1 MHKDSSSS
9 YSQFYSNSEKL
20 ISKSPPESFVARVF
34 LSKKP
39 VEFLRNYLF
48 NDKCILDM
56 GCGEGRHSLFLES
69 LGFKVFATEVS
80 SQHVKRISE
89 LYPTIKFLEGKST
102 CLPFIDNTFDSI
114 LCANSIYYL
123 DGKEAIGDVLN
134 ELSRVLKQDGFIVG
148 SFVNEDHFALKNCK
162 VFPDKSVIMTSD
174 PLSFRN
180 GIRIR
185 PLWSNE
191 SLSEIL
197 KSSGFF
203 LHKSSRL
210 VDDCEGFKRSLTY
223 FSAYKC

>member
-1 MHKDSSSS
+1 
-9 YSQFYSNSEKL
+9 
-20 ISKSPPESFVARVF
+20 
-34 LSKKP
+34 
-39 VEFLRNYLF
+39 
-48 NDKCILDM
+48 M
-56 GCGEGRHSLFLES
+56 GCGEARHSLFLES

-148 SFVNEDHFALKNCK
+148 SFINEDHFALKHCK
-162 VFPDKSVIMTSD
+162 VLSDKSVILTSD

-180 GIRIR
+180 GIQLPLVVQRKPLSNFKIIRIF
-185 PLWSNE
+185 PS
-191 SLSEIL
+191 
-197 KSSGFF
+197 
-203 LHKSSRL
+203 
-210 VDDCEGFKRSLTY
+210 
-223 FSAYKC
+223 